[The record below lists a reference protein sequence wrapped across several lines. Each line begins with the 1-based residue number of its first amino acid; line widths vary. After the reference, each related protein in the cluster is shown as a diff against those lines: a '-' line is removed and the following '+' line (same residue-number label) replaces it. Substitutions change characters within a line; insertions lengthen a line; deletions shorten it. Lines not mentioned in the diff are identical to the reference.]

1 MRERGQ
7 LVLLAAAAL
16 AVALVPMA
24 VAHLQLGY
32 QVDADAAVVDSK
44 PLAETER
51 VLSRAVDD
59 AVRTVPARYNW
70 SERVAATTAV
80 RDRLSSTLTA
90 LNRSRLNEGTV
101 SRVSFASTRAS
112 EWSDTNCPRRPN
124 RQFGECVADGGVVV
138 QERLG
143 DTHVL
148 AVAFE
153 ITITTPRGEWRT
165 VSVVRGLGRPGG

>member
-16 AVALVPMA
+16 AVALVPMT

-32 QVDADAAVVDSK
+32 QADADAAVVDSQ

-51 VLSRAVDD
+51 VLSRAVDE
-59 AVRTVPARYNW
+59 AVRTVPAEYNW
-70 SERVAATTAV
+70 SERDAATTTV
-80 RDRLSSTLTA
+80 RDRLSSTLAA

-101 SRVSFASTRAS
+101 SSVSVARTRAS
-112 EWSDTNCPRRPN
+112 EWSDTNCPRRPD
-124 RQFGECVADGGVVV
+124 RQFGECFADDGVVV

-153 ITITTPRGEWRT
+153 ITLTTPRGEWRT
-165 VSVVRGLGRPGG
+165 VSVVRSPGGSGG

>member
-1 MRERGQ
+1 MKERGQ

-32 QVDADAAVVDSK
+32 QEDVESATVDSP
-44 PLAETER
+44 PLFETER
-51 VLSRAVDD
+51 VLHRGVDD
-59 AVRTVPARYNW
+59 AASAIPAEYNW
-70 SERVAATTAV
+70 SDRDGAITTV
-80 RDRLSSTLTA
+80 KDRLSPTLTA

-101 SRVSFASTRAS
+101 SSVSFARTRAS
-112 EWSDTNCPRRPN
+112 EWSDTNCPRRPD
-124 RQFGECVADGGVVV
+124 RQFGVCVADGGVVV

-148 AVAFE
+148 AVAVE
-153 ITITTPRGEWRT
+153 ITITTRRGEWQT
-165 VSVVRGLGRPGG
+165 VSVVRSPGDPGG